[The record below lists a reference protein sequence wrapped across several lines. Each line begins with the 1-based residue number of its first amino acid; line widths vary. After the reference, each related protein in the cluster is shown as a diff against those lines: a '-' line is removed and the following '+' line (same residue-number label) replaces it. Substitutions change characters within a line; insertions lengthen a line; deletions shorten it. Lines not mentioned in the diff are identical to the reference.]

1 MKMTDDTFATLQD
14 FANLCDCCD
23 DYHDAII
30 RLAGDNAE
38 CSVMTL
44 LDSYRQAILAKDR
57 MFQDEVKPLGYQ
69 DSFDAC
75 IAYNREQSIRNLR

>member
-1 MKMTDDTFATLQD
+1 MKMTDDTFAKLQD
-14 FANLCDCCD
+14 FTNLCACCD

-30 RLAGDNAE
+30 RLAGDNTA

-44 LDSYRQAILAKDR
+44 LDSYRQAILDKDR
-57 MFQDEVKPLGYQ
+57 MFQAEIKPLGYQ

>member
-14 FANLCDCCD
+14 F
-23 DYHDAII
+23 
-30 RLAGDNAE
+30 
-38 CSVMTL
+38 
-44 LDSYRQAILAKDR
+44 AKDR